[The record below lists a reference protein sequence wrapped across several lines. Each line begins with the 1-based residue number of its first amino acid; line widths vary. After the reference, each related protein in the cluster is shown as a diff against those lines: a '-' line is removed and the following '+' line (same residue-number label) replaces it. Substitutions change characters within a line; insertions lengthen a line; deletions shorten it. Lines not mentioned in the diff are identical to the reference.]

1 MIRKPIE
8 VVAVI
13 LQANNKVLIGQRMKG
28 DTNAGKWEFP
38 GGKIR
43 QNEQP
48 EAALTREIQE
58 ELGIHVDQFKFFDQV
73 QFDYPNY
80 SVNIRFYLADLES
93 EIECVKESHDEL
105 VWISPNQINEFD
117 FLEANRNVL
126 QKLIDNAN

>member
-48 EAALTREIQE
+48 EVALTREIQE

-93 EIECVKESHDEL
+93 EIECIKESHDEL
-105 VWISPNQINEFD
+105 MWISPNQINEFD

-126 QKLIDNAN
+126 QKLIDNAS